1 MTVFCTL
8 PAIGK
13 GLGALNPSSVSI
25 VNIAKAI
32 ESGVMSNQVLSITK
46 LLVMCVVLYEQLEQ
60 LCTILHGIM
69 K

>member
-1 MTVFCTL
+1 M
-8 PAIGK
+8 GK

-60 LCTILHGIM
+60 LRTILHGIM